1 MVFVIDS
8 NNCKNSTSFNIDA
21 PSPIEIRRIGSRDA
35 SCYGYADGRISTLT
49 LGGVGGYRYLWSNGD
64 TLPDIDSIAK
74 GAYTIVVADRNNC
87 HDTATFSIS
96 QPDSLHV
103 EIGEENVLMCPDNTY
118 EFIPTD
124 GFKTYRWILNDSTLS
139 DKRNLIASEQ
149 GEYHLV
155 ATYGANCI
163 SRDTVTITIGDNLLE
178 ADFYMASDASKD
190 NTIALVELSNMK
202 TDSIRWDFSAA
213 DFEVMDSSLYE
224 LQLKPNTIGLHNIT
238 LWAYSSGCVS
248 YITKQVEISELPDTT
263 DNIKLGYDPLIKS
276 VTVKPNP
283 TNGLFRVDVQLRE
296 SHEAEMTISSV
307 SHGTQIEQ
315 RKLAG
320 DAEYSESFDLSN
332 ASDGVYILRI
342 AAGNEQRLAK
352 VLITK

>member
-1 MVFVIDS
+1 V
-8 NNCKNSTSFNIDA
+8 
-21 PSPIEIRRIGSRDA
+21 EIRKIGSRDA

-64 TLPDIDSIAK
+64 TLPYIDSIAK

-87 HDTATFSIS
+87 RDSAVFAIG

-163 SRDTVTITIGDNLLE
+163 SRDTVTITIGDDLLE
-178 ADFYMASDASKD
+178 ADFYMASNASKD

-202 TDSIRWDFSAA
+202 TDSIRWDFSAT

-224 LQLKPNTIGLHNIT
+224 LQLKPNTIGRHNIT

-263 DNIKLGYDPLIKS
+263 DNIQLGYDPLIKS

-283 TNGLFRVDVQLRE
+283 TNGQFGVDVQLRE
-296 SHEAEMTISSV
+296 SHDAEMTISSV

-320 DAEYSESFDLSN
+320 EAEYSESFDLSN
-332 ASDGVYILRI
+332 AGDGVYILRVV
-342 AAGNEQRLAK
+342 AGNEQRVAK